1 MTSSSNYSLLVF
13 GKKMKNLLFITI
25 LALSVLLSS
34 SVHAANSSSIEISD
48 GELAQLL
55 APIALYPDTL
65 LTHILIAST
74 YPIEVIEAYR
84 WVSSNE
90 QLSTEQMISR
100 STNKDWDP
108 SVKALMPFPTILK
121 RLHDDLTWTNQ
132 IGDAFLAN
140 EPQVLSSI
148 QILRQQ
154 ADNAGN
160 LAKMDNM
167 EVNYD
172 NGNIV
177 IQPLQREIVY
187 VPYYDSRTIYGNW
200 YWNYYPPV
208 YWAHPRHYISHRPY
222 YWHTGVHISFN
233 YFFSAFHWHSRHL
246 VVVNHR
252 NSRHYVKRHRI
263 VSSHGSKRWN
273 HQPHHRRGVAYS
285 NNQVKKR
292 FHSNRVST
300 SQSKKYRNS
309 HKQLVANHNNKS
321 RLSTHKS
328 LSNTKHQKTTK
339 HLAQL
344 KHNSRNKNT
353 SSSHASNRVKSKST
367 KQYTHKHA
375 NKTKKPVQYTASNK
389 KRQYSDKQS
398 YKKHTNKKES
408 KKYTSSHQPT
418 KSRQSTKSH
427 QTKQRS
433 SHNKPSHNKHSTRE
447 KH

>member
-1 MTSSSNYSLLVF
+1 
-13 GKKMKNLLFITI
+13 MKNIFFIVIFT
-25 LALSVLLSS
+25 LSISLSPP
-34 SVHAANSSSIEISD
+34 VHATDSTTVQISD

-90 QLSTEQMISR
+90 QLSTEQMLNR
-100 STNKDWDP
+100 SSNKDWDP

-140 EPQVLSSI
+140 EAQVLSSI
-148 QILRQQ
+148 QLLRQQ

-160 LAKMDNM
+160 LTKMDNM

-200 YWNYYPPV
+200 YWNIYPPV

-246 VVVNHR
+246 VVVNHH

-263 VSSHGSKRWN
+263 VSSHGAKRWN
-273 HQPHHRRGVAYS
+273 HQPHHRKGVAYS

-300 SQSKKYRNS
+300 AQSKKYRSSHQQLSAQSSNKKRYLTNKNRQNS
-309 HKQLVANHNNKS
+309 
-321 RLSTHKS
+321 
-328 LSNTKHQKTTK
+328 KHQRTTK

-344 KHNSRNKNT
+344 KHDKYNKKFTAAHSSNKVKGTT
-353 SSSHASNRVKSKST
+353 S
-367 KQYTHKHA
+367 
-375 NKTKKPVQYTASNK
+375 NKYSNK
-389 KRQYSDKQS
+389 KQYANNSKQKSKYKNSAQHSANDKKRHYADKQS
-398 YKKHTNKKES
+398 YKK
-408 KKYTSSHQPT
+408 QPSTKVKTRTKAQT
-418 KSRQSTKSH
+418 KSNKQYVSNHKSTKSH
-427 QTKQRS
+427 QQKERK
-433 SHNKPSHNKHSTRE
+433 SHNKPSHSKHSKRE